1 MANMANMFALLD
13 EDAPKAAPAKENK
26 PAAAAAP
33 AKKAPAKTG
42 DKPAGNRNNGN
53 AKRAPRAPREFE
65 GSVEGTEGGRSRPR
79 NADRRK
85 PKDGEGGR
93 RDRADRSG
101 RGHEGPHR
109 GGAGKGGWGKP
120 GDELNA
126 PKEGD
131 DAEPEP
137 EPEEPDNE
145 ISIED
150 FEAAK
155 AAKKAALNA
164 AMAKGATAKE
174 VDSSA
179 FASMTLAAK
188 SEDVN
193 EFSLDGAGPKAKRE
207 RERKAKEAA
216 KLELG
221 FKSAP
226 TAPAEDRPARGAG
239 GRGGRGDGRG
249 AGRGRGAA
257 GGRGGRGG
265 DRPAGGRGGSGLNVK
280 IEDASAF
287 PTLGK

>member
-1 MANMANMFALLD
+1 MSD
-13 EDAPKAAPAKENK
+13 H
-26 PAAAAAP
+26 
-33 AKKAPAKTG
+33 
-42 DKPAGNRNNGN
+42 
-53 AKRAPRAPREFE
+53 
-65 GSVEGTEGGRSRPR
+65 RS
-79 NADRRK
+79 
-85 PKDGEGGR
+85 
-93 RDRADRSG
+93 
-101 RGHEGPHR
+101 HEGPHR

-179 FASMTLAAK
+179 FASITLAAK

-193 EFSLDGAGPKAKRE
+193 EFS
-207 RERKAKEAA
+207 
-216 KLELG
+216 
-221 FKSAP
+221 S
-226 TAPAEDRPARGAG
+226 TAPVPRLSASASARPRRPPSSSSASSPHPPLPPRTAPPVM
-239 GRGGRGDGRG
+239 RGGRGRSRRQV
-249 AGRGRGAA
+249 ARCWPRRSAQPRPRRPRRATAPLAA
-257 GGRGGRGG
+257 VAAA
-265 DRPAGGRGGSGLNVK
+265 PASTSRSR
-280 IEDASAF
+280 ASAF

>member
-1 MANMANMFALLD
+1 MSD
-13 EDAPKAAPAKENK
+13 H
-26 PAAAAAP
+26 
-33 AKKAPAKTG
+33 
-42 DKPAGNRNNGN
+42 
-53 AKRAPRAPREFE
+53 
-65 GSVEGTEGGRSRPR
+65 RS
-79 NADRRK
+79 
-85 PKDGEGGR
+85 
-93 RDRADRSG
+93 
-101 RGHEGPHR
+101 HEGPHR

-257 GGRGGRGG
+257 GGRCEQSEHCRRHFGQ
-265 DRPAGGRGGSGLNVK
+265 
-280 IEDASAF
+280 
-287 PTLGK
+287 

>member
-1 MANMANMFALLD
+1 VSD
-13 EDAPKAAPAKENK
+13 H
-26 PAAAAAP
+26 
-33 AKKAPAKTG
+33 
-42 DKPAGNRNNGN
+42 
-53 AKRAPRAPREFE
+53 
-65 GSVEGTEGGRSRPR
+65 RS
-79 NADRRK
+79 
-85 PKDGEGGR
+85 
-93 RDRADRSG
+93 
-101 RGHEGPHR
+101 HEGPHR

-249 AGRGRGAA
+249 GGRGGRGAA